1 MFPARIAYDKRMK
14 KHSCIIEKADYK
26 KSCKTKADGRKR
38 RDKRQGF
45 LHPPFHEC
53 LLDSKEKSTY
63 TLMRCFRPGKSPL
76 QDQAKKAAPGQA
88 KEAAQQ
94 LKALKAR

>member
-1 MFPARIAYDKRMK
+1 MEEKDGIAL
-14 KHSCIIEKADYK
+14 
-26 KSCKTKADGRKR
+26 
-38 RDKRQGF
+38 GF
-45 LHPPFHEC
+45 FHPPFHEC
-53 LLDSKEKSTY
+53 SLDSKEKSTY

-94 LKALKAR
+94 LKALKALRMVRSK

>member
-1 MFPARIAYDKRMK
+1 MIKRVVKRERMEEKDGIAL
-14 KHSCIIEKADYK
+14 
-26 KSCKTKADGRKR
+26 
-38 RDKRQGF
+38 GF
-45 LHPPFHEC
+45 FHPPFHEC
-53 LLDSKEKSTY
+53 SLDSKEKSTY

-94 LKALKAR
+94 LKELKAR